1 MLWVELF
8 DSPADANCPGPAIE
22 RRLMDSARDAATLE
36 TKASSSREIDQD
48 LRDGLPYVIR
58 RFKDGL
64 LAHLNRLDEKR
75 IPGAAGKRL
84 VLDKEHLG
92 SSPFLLY
99 IGKVGMEIKKEL
111 HEQGKPS
118 GAAEI
123 AAECKQRWQNM
134 PKEEQK
140 VSTSLLYFLEGLLTS
155 FAELAHLLQRT
166 VSKISR

>member
-22 RRLMDSARDAATLE
+22 RRLMDSARDTTTLDA
-36 TKASSSREIDQD
+36 KPSSSHEMDQD

-64 LAHLNRLDEKR
+64 LAHLNRLDER
-75 IPGAAGKRL
+75 RTPGATAGKQP

-123 AAECKQRWQNM
+123 AAECKQRWQSM

-140 VSTSLLYFLEGLLTS
+140 VSLLF
-155 FAELAHLLQRT
+155 R
-166 VSKISR
+166 IS

>member
-22 RRLMDSARDAATLE
+22 RRLMDSARDAAALE
-36 TKASSSREIDQD
+36 TKASSSREMDQD

-75 IPGAAGKRL
+75 TPGAGPGRPP

-123 AAECKQRWQNM
+123 AAECKQRWQSM

-140 VSTSLLYFLEGLLTS
+140 VGILLLSPRTSG
-155 FAELAHLLQRT
+155 H
-166 VSKISR
+166 